1 MKTEAA
7 LLVATGKPLVL
18 AEIEIPAL
26 KPGQVLVEIA
36 YSGACGTQVME
47 WRGDKG
53 EDKWVPHCLG
63 HEGTGTVL
71 ETGSAVTKVKAGDK
85 VVLSWIKG
93 NGIEAGGAVYEW
105 EGKKV
110 NAGGVTTFQRHAV
123 VSENRLTLVP
133 EGLPMEVA
141 VLLGCAAPTG
151 MGAVYNVLKVQP
163 GDSVAVF
170 GTGGIGLNALMAAA
184 LAGAMPVIGI
194 DPNPTRRALAKLYG
208 ATHVIDP
215 AAGDVAAEIKKIVP
229 QGVDL
234 AVESSGVPTVMDQAV
249 NATRQQGGRAVVI
262 GNAKHGASLTLNP
275 GVFNQ
280 GKSLLGTWGGDSFP
294 DRDYG
299 RFGRLLGSGRFP
311 VRDLLSKPY
320 TLAQADQALQ
330 DLAAGKVGRPLIDMS
345 LR

>member
-7 LLVATGKPLVL
+7 LLVQTGQPLVL
-18 AEIEIPAL
+18 AEIETPAL
-26 KPGQVLVEIA
+26 RPGQVLVEVA

-71 ETGSAVTKVKAGDK
+71 EAGHAVSKVKVGNK

-93 NGIEAGGAVYEW
+93 TGIEAGGAVYDW
-105 EGKKV
+105 NGRKV

-123 VSENRLTLVP
+123 VSENRLTLLP
-133 EGLPMEVA
+133 PDLPMDVA

-151 MGAVYNVLKVQP
+151 MGAVYNVLKVLP
-163 GDSVAVF
+163 GDAVAVF
-170 GTGGIGLNALMAAA
+170 GTGGIGLNALMAAS

-194 DPNPTRRALAKLYG
+194 DPNPTRRSLARIYG

-215 AAGDVAAEIKKIVP
+215 TGDVLAEIKKIVP
-229 QGVDL
+229 HGVDL
-234 AVESSGVPTVMDQAV
+234 AVESSGVPAVMEQAI

-262 GNAKHGASLTLNP
+262 GNAKHGAMLSLNP

-280 GKSLLGTWGGDSFP
+280 GKSLLGTWGGDSVP

-299 RFGRLLGSGRFP
+299 RYGRLLSSGRFP

-320 TLAQADQALQ
+320 RLADADQALA

>member
-7 LLVATGKPLVL
+7 LLVRTGTPLVL

-26 KPGQVLVEIA
+26 TPGQVLVEIA
-36 YSGACGTQVME
+36 YSGVCGTQVME

-63 HEGTGTVL
+63 HEGSGTVL
-71 ETGSAVTKVKAGDK
+71 ETGAAVTKVKAGDR

-93 NGIEAGGAVYEW
+93 NGIEAGGAVYDW
-105 EGKKV
+105 DGRKV

-133 EGLPMEVA
+133 ADLPMDVA

-151 MGAVYNVLKVQP
+151 MGAVYNVLKVRA
-163 GDSVAVF
+163 GDAVAVF
-170 GTGGIGLNALMAAA
+170 GTGGIGLHALMAAA
-184 LAGAMPVIGI
+184 LADAMPVIGI
-194 DPNPTRRALAKLYG
+194 DPNPTRRALAKIYG
-208 ATHVIDP
+208 ASHVIDP
-215 AAGDVAAEIKKIVP
+215 SEGDVLAEVRRIVP
-229 QGVDL
+229 PGVDL
-234 AVESSGVPTVMDQAV
+234 AVESSGVPAVMEQAL

-262 GNAKHGASLTLNP
+262 GNARHGARLSLDP
-275 GVFNQ
+275 AVFNH
-280 GKSLLGTWGGDSFP
+280 GKSLLGTWGGDSVP
-294 DRDYG
+294 DRDFG
-299 RFGRLLGSGRFP
+299 RFGRLLASGRFP

-320 TLAQADQALQ
+320 ALEQADSALQ

>member
-7 LLVATGKPLVL
+7 LLVQTGTPLVL
-18 AEIEIPAL
+18 AEIDIPAL

-36 YSGACGTQVME
+36 YSGVCGTQVME

-63 HEGTGTVL
+63 HEGSGVVL
-71 ETGSAVTKVKAGDK
+71 ETGATVTKVRAGDK

-93 NGIEAGGAVYEW
+93 SGIEAGGAVYDW
-105 EGKKV
+105 DGRKV

-123 VSENRLTLVP
+123 VSENRLTLLP
-133 EGLPMEVA
+133 GELPMDIA

-151 MGAVYNVLKVQP
+151 MGAVDNVLKVDA
-163 GDSVAVF
+163 GNAVAVF

-194 DPNPTRRALAKLYG
+194 DPNPARRALAKIFG

-215 AAGDVAAEIKKIVP
+215 SAGDVLAEIRKIVP
-229 QGVDL
+229 HGVDL
-234 AVESSGVPTVMDQAV
+234 AVESSGQPAVMEQAV
-249 NATRQQGGRAVVI
+249 NATRPQGGRAVVI
-262 GNAKHGASLTLNP
+262 GNARHGARLSLDP
-275 GVFNQ
+275 AVFNQ
-280 GKSLLGTWGGDSFP
+280 GKSLLGTWGGDSVP
-294 DRDYG
+294 DRDFG
-299 RFGRLLGSGRFP
+299 RFGRLLASGRFP

-320 TLAQADQALQ
+320 ALEQADRALQ
-330 DLAAGKVGRPLIDMS
+330 DLAAGAVGRPLIDMS